1 MEKDAKIYIAGHRGL
16 VGSAL
21 LRKLERE
28 GYSNIIYRSSA
39 ELDLRRQERVES
51 FLKLARPEYVVLA
64 AAKVGGIEANQ
75 RYSADFLY
83 DNLMIQTNVIDSA
96 YRNGVKKLLFMGS
109 SCIYPKYARQPI
121 KEESLLSGKLEPT
134 NEAYAIAKI
143 AGLKMCRHYN
153 QQYGTCFIAV
163 MPSNLYGPGDNFD
176 PDRSHVLPALLRKIH
191 QAKVENQKEV
201 VVWGSGTPRREFLH
215 VDDLAE
221 ALLFLIK
228 IGHSAQLVN
237 IGVGKDI
244 TIRELAMMIK
254 KIVGF
259 KGGIVY
265 DRTKPDGTPRKL
277 LDISRLKQLGWQAKI
292 SLEQGIKQTYQSYL
306 ASSRVFK

>member
-121 KEESLLSGKLEPT
+121 KEEYLLSGKLEPT

-143 AGLKMCRHYN
+143 AGLKMCQHYN

-228 IGHSAQLVN
+228 IEHSAQLVN

-254 KIVGF
+254 DIVDF

>member
-28 GYSNIIYRSSA
+28 GYRNIIYRSSA

-121 KEESLLSGKLEPT
+121 KEEYLLSGKLEPT
-134 NEAYAIAKI
+134 NEAYSIAKI
-143 AGLKMCRHYN
+143 AGLKMCQHYN

-191 QAKVENQKEV
+191 QAKVEKQKEV
-201 VVWGSGTPRREFLH
+201 VVWGSGNPRREFLH

-228 IGHSAQLVN
+228 IGHSAQLIN

-254 KIVGF
+254 EIVGF
-259 KGGIVY
+259 KGEIVY

-292 SLEQGIKQTYQSYL
+292 SLEQGINQTYQSYL
-306 ASSRVFK
+306 ASSRVVR

>member
-28 GYSNIIYRSSA
+28 GYRNIIYRSSA

-121 KEESLLSGKLEPT
+121 KEEYLLSGKLEPT
-134 NEAYAIAKI
+134 NEAYSIAKI
-143 AGLKMCRHYN
+143 AGLKMCQHYN

-191 QAKVENQKEV
+191 QAKVEKQKEV
-201 VVWGSGTPRREFLH
+201 VVWGSGNPRREFLH

-228 IGHSAQLVN
+228 IGHSAQLIN

-254 KIVGF
+254 EIVGF

-306 ASSRVFK
+306 ASSRVIK

>member
-121 KEESLLSGKLEPT
+121 KEEYLLSGKLEPT

-143 AGLKMCRHYN
+143 AGLKMCQHYN

-191 QAKVENQKEV
+191 QAKVEKQKEV

-221 ALLFLIK
+221 ALIFLIK

-254 KIVGF
+254 EIVGF
-259 KGGIVY
+259 KGEIVY

>member
-143 AGLKMCRHYN
+143 AGLKMCQHYN

-163 MPSNLYGPGDNFD
+163 MPSNLYGPGDNYD

-191 QAKVENQKEV
+191 QAKVEKQKEV

-254 KIVGF
+254 EIVGF

-306 ASSRVFK
+306 ASSRVIK

>member
-134 NEAYAIAKI
+134 NQAYAIAKI
-143 AGLKMCRHYN
+143 AGLKMCQHYN

-163 MPSNLYGPGDNFD
+163 MPSNLYGPGDNYD

-191 QAKVENQKEV
+191 QAKVEKQKEV

-228 IGHSAQLVN
+228 IGHSAQLIN

-254 KIVGF
+254 EIVGF

>member
-121 KEESLLSGKLEPT
+121 KEEYLLSGKLEST
-134 NEAYAIAKI
+134 NQAYAIAKI
-143 AGLKMCRHYN
+143 AGLKMCQHYN

-191 QAKVENQKEV
+191 QAKVEKQKEV

-228 IGHSAQLVN
+228 IGHSAQLIN

-254 KIVGF
+254 EIVGF

>member
-121 KEESLLSGKLEPT
+121 KEEYLLSGKLEST

-143 AGLKMCRHYN
+143 AGLKMCQHYN

-228 IGHSAQLVN
+228 IGHSPQLVN

-244 TIRELAMMIK
+244 TIRELAMMLK
-254 KIVGF
+254 EIVGF

-277 LDISRLKQLGWQAKI
+277 LDISRVKHLGWQAKI

>member
-143 AGLKMCRHYN
+143 AGLKMCQHYN

-191 QAKVENQKEV
+191 QAKVEKQKEV

>member
-21 LRKLERE
+21 LHKLERE

-143 AGLKMCRHYN
+143 AGLKMCQHYN

-163 MPSNLYGPGDNFD
+163 MPSNLYGPGDNYD
-176 PDRSHVLPALLRKIH
+176 PDHSHVLPALLRKIH
-191 QAKVENQKEV
+191 QAKEENQKEV

-228 IGHSAQLVN
+228 IGHSAQLIN

-254 KIVGF
+254 EIVGF